1 MPLLVQRQ
9 PIADRQNF
17 IDGVGELQAAIL
29 DVHGRAAVRH
39 VAAIDIGDAA
49 GGWACLRA
57 RVCHLQGH
65 MSWAAAPISSA
76 A

>member
-9 PIADRQNF
+9 PIAHRQNF
-17 IDGVGELQAAIL
+17 IDGIRELQAAIL
-29 DVHGRAAVRH
+29 HVHGRAAMGH
-39 VAAIDIGDAA
+39 VPAIDISDPA